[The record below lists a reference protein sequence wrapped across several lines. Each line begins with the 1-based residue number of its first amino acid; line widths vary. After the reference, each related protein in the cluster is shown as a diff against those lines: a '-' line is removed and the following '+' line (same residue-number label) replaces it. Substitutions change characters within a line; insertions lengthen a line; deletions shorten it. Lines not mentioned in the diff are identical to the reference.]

1 MPDRRGARLGK
12 VLEVLAKEYG
22 KEPSRNPGD
31 TPLDHLVYGII
42 AGNSPMQKARA
53 AFEAL
58 KESYVDWN
66 ELRVAEAR
74 EIVEHL
80 DGLGERADLY
90 PRAELLRRTLQGL
103 FDARD
108 TVRIELEKTG
118 ARPEEEQ
125 EVVRALGTVPGLSPG
140 LVGAAMARAVAEPPV
155 RLSPGMVRVAQRI
168 GVIPRAGGDAK
179 HAAALGA
186 ASGDRDNRILM
197 HFLLGEHAERT
208 CLPKGPLCEKC
219 PVLDLCDFGKRKDR
233 KDAEE

>member
-1 MPDRRGARLGK
+1 VPERRGPRLGK
-12 VLEVLAKEYG
+12 VLEVLAHAYG

-31 TPLDHLVYGII
+31 TPLDQLVYGII

-66 ELRVAEAR
+66 ELRVAESR

-80 DGLGERADLY
+80 DGLGDRAVLY

-108 TVRIELEKTG
+108 TVRIELDKTG
-118 ARPEEEQ
+118 AKPEEEQ
-125 EVVRALGTVPGLSPG
+125 EVVRALNTVPGLSPG
-140 LVGAAMARAVAEPPV
+140 LVGAVMARAVAEPPV

-168 GVIPRAGGDAK
+168 GAIPRAGGDSK
-179 HAAALGA
+179 HAAALASA
-186 ASGDRDNRILM
+186 AGDRDARILM
-197 HFLLGEHAERT
+197 HFLLGEHAERV
-208 CLPKGPLCEKC
+208 CLPKNPACDTC
-219 PVLDLCDFGKRKDR
+219 PVLEHCEFGKRKDR

>member
-1 MPDRRGARLGK
+1 MAGRGPRLGK
-12 VLEVLAKEYG
+12 VLEILARDYG

-58 KESYVDWN
+58 REAFVDWN

-80 DGLGERADLY
+80 DGLGEREVLY

-108 TVRIELEKTG
+108 TVRIELDKTG
-118 ARPEEEQ
+118 GKPEEEQ
-125 EVVRALGTVPGLSPG
+125 EVVRALSTVPGLSPG
-140 LVGAAMARAVAEPPV
+140 LVGAVMARAVAEPPV
-155 RLSPGMVRVAQRI
+155 RIAPGMVRVAQRI

-179 HAAALGA
+179 HASALASGA
-186 ASGDRDNRILM
+186 GDRDGRILM
-197 HFLLGEHAERT
+197 HYLLGEHGERF
-208 CLPKGPLCEKC
+208 CHPKAPLCETC
-219 PVLDLCDFGKRKDR
+219 PCLEICEFGRRKDR
-233 KDAEE
+233 KEADE